1 MITHVSLVQIILL
14 TVILVILP
22 ISEKKMLTI
31 TVFVSMDTMKPVLKF
46 VYNVTLPVKH
56 VKKVLNVLL
65 VQITDVI

>member
-22 ISEKKMLTI
+22 ISEKKILTI
-31 TVFVSMDTMKPVLKF
+31 TVFVSMDTMIPVLKF

-56 VKKVLNVLL
+56 VKTVLNVLL
-65 VQITDVI
+65 AQITDVI